1 MAELSFIDAVEA
13 AMADEMDR
21 DERVFLMGTR
31 VPPWMEERFGAERVR
46 RTPIAESAM
55 TGMAIGAAGSGFRP
69 IVAWNNIS
77 FSFVAFDQVVNQAAR
92 IRYMFGAQREFPI
105 VFRGTYANGTRS
117 AAQHSQ
123 TAYALYAHAGGLK
136 IIVPSN
142 PADAKGLLRSA
153 IRDDNPVMLC
163 EAGRLNGM
171 RGEVHDELV
180 PLGVAAVRR
189 PGTDVTVVAIGYM
202 VEVALEAAAR
212 VEADEGVSVE
222 VIDPRTLVPLDMETV
237 LASVHRTGRLVVVD
251 ESFPTCSIAAEV
263 IARVAEDRDALGALR
278 APPQRVCTAPVPI
291 PFSPALEDHVLP
303 GVDRV
308 SAAILATTG

>member
-1 MAELSFIDAVEA
+1 
-13 AMADEMDR
+13 MADEMDR

-31 VPPWMEERFGAERVR
+31 VPPWMEERFGAARVR

-142 PADAKGLLRSA
+142 
-153 IRDDNPVMLC
+153 
-163 EAGRLNGM
+163 AGRREG
-171 RGEVHDELV
+171 
-180 PLGVAAVRR
+180 PAAVGDPRRQPGDAVRGGAPQRHARRGPRRARAARRRRR
-189 PGTDVTVVAIGYM
+189 PPPRDRRHRRRDRLHGRGRARGGRARRGRRGRVGRGDRSPHPR
-202 VEVALEAAAR
+202 AAR
-212 VEADEGVSVE
+212 
-222 VIDPRTLVPLDMETV
+222 
-237 LASVHRTGRLVVVD
+237 HRDG
-251 ESFPTCSIAAEV
+251 AA
-263 IARVAEDRDALGALR
+263 RRF
-278 APPQRVCTAPVPI
+278 TAPGGSSSSTSRSRRARSRP
-291 PFSPALEDHVLP
+291 
-303 GVDRV
+303 R
-308 SAAILATTG
+308 